1 MKYLPTSPGLT
12 KPELTLRQGTEAA
25 VLIIFGAS
33 MIIMGDP
40 LSNFERFSCNSFS
53 SDESFEIDSHLTNA
67 NEIFGL
73 CCSYFKLLLNFKNG
87 FVMAQERDKDMLDF
101 VLTL

>member
-1 MKYLPTSPGLT
+1 VKKNDGIKNFKDEVKYLPTSPGLT

-40 LSNFERFSCNSFS
+40 LSNFERFSSKSFS
-53 SDESFEIDSHLTNA
+53 SDDSFDSHLTNDT
-67 NEIFGL
+67 EIFGL
-73 CCSYFKLLLNFKNG
+73 CC
-87 FVMAQERDKDMLDF
+87 
-101 VLTL
+101 